1 LWSGSNCD
9 KQITKS
15 SGLIEPGDVIM
26 GDKGFFISDL
36 CTPKGIYLI
45 VPPTKKMANY
55 QNMKW
60 NKPDNETFFFQFKV
74 NNKLTN

>member
-1 LWSGSNCD
+1 
-9 KQITKS
+9 
-15 SGLIEPGDVIM
+15 M
-26 GDKGFFISDL
+26 GDKGFLISDL

-60 NKPDNETFFFQFKV
+60 NKPGALQI
-74 NNKLTN
+74 